1 MGYKVSEHQWHNEQ
15 IAERVIKALRKN
27 GFEAEYY
34 GSSEAVVEAVDEL
47 ISPGMS
53 VGIGGSVTLQE
64 LNIPE
69 KAAEKGAEVLNHNV
83 PGLEPEVKL
92 EIRRKQLTSDLFLC
106 STNGLTLDGHLVNID
121 GTGNRV
127 AAMTFGPKQVVV
139 IAGVNKIVK
148 DEEAAFQRIR
158 FEAAPKNNKR
168 LNIPNPC
175 ASTGTCEDCAGKT
188 RICNIY
194 SVIRK
199 RPSVTNIKIL
209 VVGEDLGF

>member
-1 MGYKVSEHQWHNEQ
+1 MSVHQWHKEQ
-15 IAERVIKALRKN
+15 LAERVIKALRKN

-34 GSSEAVVEAVDEL
+34 SSSEAVVEAIDEL
-47 ISPGMS
+47 ISAGMS
-53 VGIGGSVTLQE
+53 VGIGGSATLQD

-69 KAAEKGAEVLNHNV
+69 KAAGKGAEVLNHNV

-92 EIRRKQLTSDLFLC
+92 EIRRKQLTCDLFLC

-139 IAGVNKIVK
+139 VAGINKIV
-148 DEEAAFQRIR
+148 ENVEAALQRIR

-168 LNIPNPC
+168 LNISNPC
-175 ASTGTCEDCAGKT
+175 ATTGTCEDCKGKT

-194 SVIRK
+194 SVIKK
-199 RPSVTNIKIL
+199 RPSATNIKVL
-209 VVGEDLGF
+209 VVGEELGF